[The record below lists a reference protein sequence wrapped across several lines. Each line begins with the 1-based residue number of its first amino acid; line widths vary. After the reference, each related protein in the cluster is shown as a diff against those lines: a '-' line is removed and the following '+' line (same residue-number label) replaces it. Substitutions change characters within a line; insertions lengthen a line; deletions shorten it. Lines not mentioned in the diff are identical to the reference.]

1 MTNRVIEHPAP
12 APPAAAEEVTGLAA
26 DPEARARGLAVAAV
40 AKRFGD
46 RTIIQDVELGLRPG
60 EAAWISG
67 RNGVG
72 KTTLLRVVAGLIRPD
87 EGTVHLAGFDPR
99 RDRRAYA
106 DRIGFLSAGDRGLYA
121 RLTVTENLQY
131 ATRIAM
137 VPRRGRSA
145 AIDRVTR
152 LFELDELLPRR
163 ADRIS
168 MGQRQRVRLA
178 MTFLHDP
185 LLLLLDE
192 PRNSLD
198 DEGLALVVAA
208 VQDRLDRGGMT
219 IWCSPKGEPPPF
231 RLAHELVIA
240 DGTLVR
246 A

>member
-1 MTNRVIEHPAP
+1 MGSLQVSRLRWV
-12 APPAAAEEVTGLAA
+12 
-26 DPEARARGLAVAAV
+26 
-40 AKRFGD
+40 
-46 RTIIQDVELGLRPG
+46 RPG
-60 EAAWISG
+60 ADVLFDDVSFRVGEGEHVALVGA
-67 RNGVG
+67 NGVG

-121 RLTVTENLQY
+121 RLTITENLQY
-131 ATRIAM
+131 AARIAM
-137 VPRRGRSA
+137 VPRRGRPA
-145 AIDRVTR
+145 AIERVTG

-208 VQDRLDRGGMT
+208 VRDRLDRGGLT

-231 RLAHELVIA
+231 ALAHELVIA
-240 DGTLVR
+240 DGTLVS